1 MPLPLDATNWSQEAL
16 LVALHG
22 PAPSSHTSAFPAAV
36 PTITD
41 GAAKAHARFVRL
53 KFTVN

>member
-16 LVALHG
+16 LVAVHG